1 MNMKKTAFAV
11 MLLGC
16 LSWPARAQQ
25 PGAAPAPPAG
35 DAAQGRKDIVTYY
48 CFSCHGHS
56 AEGSDQGPRIDTNRW
71 TQPNFMAYVR
81 KGGRSMPRFATEK
94 QIPDAALA
102 NIYAFL
108 KSRPANPDPKFI
120 PLLNDK

>member
-1 MNMKKTAFAV
+1 MNRKIIAV
-11 MLLGC
+11 MLVVFCGAGRL
-16 LSWPARAQQ
+16 ARAQQ
-25 PGAAPAPPAG
+25 AGPVG
-35 DAAQGRKDIVTYY
+35 DAAQGKKDMVTYY
-48 CFSCHGHS
+48 CYSCHGYS
-56 AEGSDQGPRIDTNRW
+56 AEGADTGPRIDTNKW

-81 KGGRSMPRFATEK
+81 KGGRQMPRFATEK

-108 KSRPANPDPKFI
+108 KSRPANPDPKSI